1 MYNYRLYRI
10 DTKTKLDLQN
20 ISSYIKNLEISDTM
34 LYYNIDK
41 LTDKEKITHIR
52 TVFMVPPYS

>member
-41 LTDKEKITHIR
+41 ITHKEKITHIR
-52 TVFMVPPYS
+52 TVFMDPIYS